1 MRTAFPFVASVA
13 MACASGFP
21 AIDRAGLPEPAAFPN
36 AKYVVLLD
44 EDHVRF
50 RAGKDGKAE
59 ALVTERWRVKLLKSV
74 DLPPVAAFYNSTF
87 TEIVS
92 MAGRSILPDGT
103 ERRLD
108 VSEAF
113 DRPSFDS
120 SVLFSDTRVRQVN
133 APLLPPGSIF
143 ETEIVTRQK
152 DIEPWVLHHTFGGEV
167 PVLRSRVVVEAPQS
181 WSVRWAGQA
190 PEGSISLT
198 PAREALEDGVT
209 RLVFEE
215 RDVKAPSP
223 EPSAPPTWMRHRRLA
238 LRLDAWTENGGSRIA
253 PPDPEALSRWRYDS
267 YREKAELTPEL
278 EAVAREVLA
287 GVPEDPTQRAR
298 ALYEYACRRI
308 QYCAVEVGYGGWVP
322 HAAKDVHAQR
332 WGDCKDK
339 ATYLHALLKVAG
351 IESSPTI
358 IYSHQGWPR
367 PFELPSLG
375 ANFNHVILAVRLPQ
389 GTVYADP
396 TTRAVPFGEL
406 PWNDADAT
414 VLEVVREGAP
424 LKKTPPT
431 SPDRNVERHVYELT
445 LDEAGAAAGTFRV
458 EAVGDNA
465 QPFKYRALYGTGKI
479 EPWVRGQL
487 WLRGVEVSSA
497 RLDDVQDFGGRTTV
511 SGSATLRSLVGRG
524 LGTASLFRLSDALE
538 RWSPDLADKRVAPF
552 AWKWLAT
559 TEVRLQ
565 LTLPAGAGV
574 AELPT
579 GTRLESP
586 IGLYELEWKREGQ
599 VLTVTRRF
607 RRTQRVIEPADFPLA
622 RQVARQ
628 LDEAEASPVV
638 IRFGGA
644 R

>member
-1 MRTAFPFVASVA
+1 MRAFPLVAA
-13 MACASGFP
+13 ALTACASGFP
-21 AIDRAGLPEPAAFPN
+21 AIDRTKLPEPAAFPN

-44 EDHVRF
+44 EEHVRF
-50 RAGKDGKAE
+50 RPGKDGKAE

-74 DLPPVAAFYNSTF
+74 DLPPVVAYYDSHF

-108 VSEAF
+108 VSEAV

-120 SVLFSDTRVRQVN
+120 SVLFSDTRIRRVN
-133 APLLPPGSIF
+133 APLLPPGSVF

-152 DIEPWVLHHTFGGEV
+152 DVEPWVLHHTFGGDE
-167 PVLRSRVVVEAPQS
+167 PVLRSRVIVDAPPT
-181 WSVRWAGQA
+181 WSVRWAAHA
-190 PEGSISLT
+190 PEGPVVLT
-198 PAREALEDGVT
+198 PQREPLEDGAT

-215 RDVKAPSP
+215 RDVKAPP
-223 EPSAPPTWMRHRRLA
+223 VEPAAPPTWMRHRRLA
-238 LRLDAWTENGGSRIA
+238 LRLDAWIENVGSRIA
-253 PPDPEALSRWRYDS
+253 PPNPEALSRWRYDS

-287 GVPEDPTQRAR
+287 GVPDDPTQKAR

-351 IESSPTI
+351 IPSSPTI

-375 ANFNHVILAVRLPQ
+375 ANFNHAILAVHLPQ

-414 VLEVVREGAP
+414 VLEVTREGAP

-431 SPDRNVERHVYELT
+431 SPERNVERQVYELA
-445 LDEAGAAAGTFRV
+445 LDEAGGAAGTFRV

-465 QPFKYRALYGTGKI
+465 QPFKSRALYGTGKI

-487 WLRGVEVSSA
+487 WLRGVEVTSA
-497 RLDDVQDFGGRTTV
+497 RLDDVQDFGGRTTL
-511 SGSATLRSLVGRG
+511 SGSTTLKSLVGRG
-524 LGTASLFRLSDALE
+524 LGTASLFRLSDALG
-538 RWSPDLADKRVAPF
+538 RWSPDLAEKRVAPF

-559 TEVRLQ
+559 TEVTLL
-565 LTLPAGAGV
+565 LTLPEGASV

-579 GTRLESP
+579 STRLESAM
-586 IGLYELEWKREGQ
+586 GLYELEWKREGQ
-599 VLTVTRRF
+599 VLAVTRRF
-607 RRTQRVIEPADFPLA
+607 RRTQRVIEPRDFEVA
-622 RQVARQ
+622 RQFARQ

-638 IRFGGA
+638 LRFGRA